1 MLRSPPRTHVD
12 APSYASRKAIDRSAK
27 AALRIRMALGPTP
40 WILRSSVSECS
51 LTFSKLSIPANWSSR
66 GQSFPARSEGR
77 QPGAHQESPCIN
89 LSPCLELLT
98 RRPQVRVPRT
108 LPADRSGLI

>member
-12 APSYASRKAIDRSAK
+12 ARATPLGRPRSAK

-66 GQSFPARSEGR
+66 GGSLSQLVRKVANRAHIRSR
-77 QPGAHQESPCIN
+77 HES
-89 LSPCLELLT
+89 T
-98 RRPQVRVPRT
+98 FHRV
-108 LPADRSGLI
+108 SSC